1 MSAAL
6 LARDRFFEWDRY
18 VGTDITPVDAVQQAR
33 DAGQSFTEY
42 AQAFA
47 DQNPQEDISS
57 EDLVSGMVGS
67 MNQAAH
73 NLANFRVTGNEH
85 LAHHSDTIFAHNPDD
100 PNTFY
105 GWVETAPEEEIL
117 ERVNA
122 GTLSG

>member
-1 MSAAL
+1 MSSTL
-6 LARDRFFEWDRY
+6 LTRDRFFEWDRY

-33 DAGQSFTEY
+33 EAGQSFTEY

-47 DQNPQEDISS
+47 DRNPQDDISS

-73 NLANFRVTGNEH
+73 NLANFRVTGSRD
-85 LAHHSDTIFAHNPDD
+85 LSYQSGAIFAHEPDD
-100 PNTFY
+100 PDSY
-105 GWVETAPEEEIL
+105 YHWVETASEEEIL

-122 GTLSG
+122 GTLAG